1 MVDQLNI
8 TISDWAIVA
17 GTLTSPIIAVIVT
30 RLMDDRRSKRD
41 RRWAIFETLML
52 TRRTP
57 LSLDHV
63 MALNRVEIEFA
74 DNQKR

>member
-1 MVDQLNI
+1 MVNQLNI

-17 GTLTSPIIAVIVT
+17 ATLTSPIIAVIVT
-30 RLMDDRRSKRD
+30 RLMGDRRSKRD

>member
-17 GTLTSPIIAVIVT
+17 ATLTSPIIAVIVT